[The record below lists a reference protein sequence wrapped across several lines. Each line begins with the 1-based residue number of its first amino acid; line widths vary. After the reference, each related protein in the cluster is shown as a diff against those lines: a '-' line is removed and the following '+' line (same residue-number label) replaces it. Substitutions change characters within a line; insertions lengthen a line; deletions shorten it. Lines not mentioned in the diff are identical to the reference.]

1 MEKEKIKKISSNNN
15 LKNNEG
21 IVIPLI
27 KAKKTSK
34 NDVILD
40 PKGFFVIEI
49 RDKEIIVEYY
59 TNIYRNNKIV
69 TGKLKKVFSGT
80 NADALCDTIS
90 KHIKYMRPE
99 HYMYLGGELIKAQY
113 AIVNNIKYVQ
123 GGC

>member
-40 PKGFFVIEI
+40 TKGFFVIEI

-59 TNIYRNNKIV
+59 TNIYKNN
-69 TGKLKKVFSGT
+69 
-80 NADALCDTIS
+80 
-90 KHIKYMRPE
+90 IKYMRPE
-99 HYMYLGGELIKAQY
+99 HYMYLGRELIKAQY